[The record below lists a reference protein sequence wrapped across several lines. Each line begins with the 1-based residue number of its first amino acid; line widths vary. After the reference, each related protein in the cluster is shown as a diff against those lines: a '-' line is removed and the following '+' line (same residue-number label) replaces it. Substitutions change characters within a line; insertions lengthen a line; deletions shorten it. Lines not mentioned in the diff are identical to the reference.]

1 MNQLET
7 NSFYICI
14 ITSLPIS
21 HLLIYGKHVPITSLR
36 DKVWANKTTV
46 TQQLIIEM
54 SVASP
59 ERVF

>member
-21 HLLIYGKHVPITSLR
+21 HLLTYGKHVRITSLR